1 MLRIVTFTW
10 TPTASRIVTYIA
22 VGRCLHVDM
31 EVDVKPIHKE
41 VDGKLDHQKVY
52 NLSPVE
58 ELESEFEEVG
68 DTIPRNLAEYGT
80 VFYV

>member
-1 MLRIVTFTW
+1 MMGSN
-10 TPTASRIVTYIA
+10 P
-22 VGRCLHVDM
+22 HDM
-31 EVDVKPIHKE
+31 EVDVKPILKE

-80 VFYV
+80 VFYVWWKGSVLLYPEL

>member
-1 MLRIVTFTW
+1 MW
-10 TPTASRIVTYIA
+10 GNP
-22 VGRCLHVDM
+22 HDM
-31 EVDVKPIHKE
+31 EVDVKPILKE

-68 DTIPRNLAEYGT
+68 DTIPRNLAECGT
-80 VFYV
+80 VFYVRWKGPVLLHPEL